1 MPQVREQEGVFCAG
15 ECLRGDVQE
24 ELRASGSVGVDL
36 VRHLVAALIATSALI
51 STAMGA
57 ELGGGEWQPIS
68 IGSSPV
74 PSDTNMFVQFKG
86 DGQLAGHGGC
96 NRFFG
101 SYRITGGMIEI
112 GPLGATRMACPGSI
126 MALETVLFNALEAA
140 DTFERKDPE
149 LVLRDRKGMELARFR
164 QTKSI

>member
-24 ELRASGSVGVDL
+24 GLRASGSVGVEL

-74 PSDTNMFVQFKG
+74 PSDTNMCSV
-86 DGQLAGHGGC
+86 
-96 NRFFG
+96 
-101 SYRITGGMIEI
+101 
-112 GPLGATRMACPGSI
+112 
-126 MALETVLFNALEAA
+126 
-140 DTFERKDPE
+140 
-149 LVLRDRKGMELARFR
+149 
-164 QTKSI
+164 

>member
-86 DGQLAGHGGC
+86 DGQLVDHGGC

-126 MALETVLFNALEAA
+126 MALETALFNALEAA
-140 DTFERKDPE
+140 DTFERKDPVVNRLLTACCALWPE
-149 LVLRDRKGMELARFR
+149 RCSCF
-164 QTKSI
+164 